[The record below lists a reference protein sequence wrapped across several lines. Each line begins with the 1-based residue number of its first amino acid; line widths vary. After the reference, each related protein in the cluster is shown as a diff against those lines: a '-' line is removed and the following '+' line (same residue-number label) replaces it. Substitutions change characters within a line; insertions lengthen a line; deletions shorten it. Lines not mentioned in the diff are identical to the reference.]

1 MTMGKRLIGY
11 TKSWNFTALEDL
23 ANSGSIGMVSGLNL
37 DYCGTE
43 ICDAGH
49 LYGPAVR
56 HSYVIHVIRKGKGI
70 YRFGTK
76 EFHLSANQ
84 AFLISPGMEVVYEAD
99 KEDPWEYM
107 WIGFHGYTSDQ
118 VTRKIGF
125 TKEIPYVLLEDT
137 DDLYEIIHE
146 MLEASQLTYSN
157 FMIRLGG
164 MYRFF
169 GTLIEKSEMKKV
181 ERTKYEYPQGIYVKQ
196 AMMYMLSN
204 YSEKIKIDAL
214 ADQIGITRNYLAK
227 SFQKELGVSPQEF
240 LINLRM
246 EKAAELLTNTS
257 MPINEVAT
265 KVGYPDPLAFSKKFK
280 ESYGMSPKAYR
291 ESSPE
296 ISAQSAKGGFDP
308 SYL

>member
-1 MTMGKRLIGY
+1 
-11 TKSWNFTALEDL
+11 
-23 ANSGSIGMVSGLNL
+23 
-37 DYCGTE
+37 
-43 ICDAGH
+43 
-49 LYGPAVR
+49 
-56 HSYVIHVIRKGKGI
+56 
-70 YRFGTK
+70 
-76 EFHLSANQ
+76 
-84 AFLISPGMEVVYEAD
+84 
-99 KEDPWEYM
+99 
-107 WIGFHGYTSDQ
+107 
-118 VTRKIGF
+118 
-125 TKEIPYVLLEDT
+125 
-137 DDLYEIIHE
+137 

-246 EKAAELLTNTS
+246 EKAAELLSNTS
-257 MPINEVAT
+257 LPINEVAS

-296 ISAQSAKGGFDP
+296 IYAQSAKGGFDP

>member
-1 MTMGKRLIGY
+1 
-11 TKSWNFTALEDL
+11 
-23 ANSGSIGMVSGLNL
+23 
-37 DYCGTE
+37 
-43 ICDAGH
+43 
-49 LYGPAVR
+49 
-56 HSYVIHVIRKGKGI
+56 VIHVIRKGKGI

-118 VTRKIGF
+118 VIRKIGF
-125 TKEIPYVLLEDT
+125 TKEIPYVLLDDT

>member
-1 MTMGKRLIGY
+1 MKI
-11 TKSWNFTALEDL
+11 SPIPE
-23 ANSGSIGMVSGLNL
+23 SIGMISGLNL

-49 LYGPAVR
+49 LYGPSVR

-70 YRFGTK
+70 YRFGGK
-76 EFHLSANQ
+76 EYELSANQ
-84 AFLISPGMEVVYEAD
+84 AFLIPPGVEVVYAAD
-99 KEDPWEYM
+99 REDPWEYM

-118 VTRKIGF
+118 VIQKIGF
-125 TKEIPYVLLEDT
+125 TKETPYVHLDDT
-137 DDLYEIIHE
+137 EELAGIIHE

-227 SFQKELGVSPQEF
+227 SFQKELGVSPQAF

-246 EKAAELLTNTS
+246 EKAAELCQVPACRLMRSRRRSDIRIRWHFQRNLKRATGSFLT
-257 MPINEVAT
+257 VQ
-265 KVGYPDPLAFSKKFK
+265 KVKKAEKRDTYAKKRIVSFLPRF
-280 ESYGMSPKAYR
+280 PKL
-291 ESSPE
+291 S
-296 ISAQSAKGGFDP
+296 
-308 SYL
+308 